1 MKKVFF
7 IVIVTTVLI
16 FISTLFSQEFT
27 YISAGKCKICHKS
40 EKQGKQ
46 FPIWEENQHS
56 KSFAALSSPDAA
68 ARAKEMG
75 VAHPAESPECF
86 KCHAPLYEKAPD
98 LKEEGVT
105 CEVCHGP
112 GSAYKKLKIMKSREE
127 SVKNG
132 LIAYDSPEATKKWC
146 LSCHEKAHG
155 KTFDFEAS
163 WGKLRHPVPEKD

>member
-1 MKKVFF
+1 MKKIFLV
-7 IVIVTTVLI
+7 VIVTSMLI
-16 FISTLFSQEFT
+16 FISILFSQDFT

-46 FPIWEENQHS
+46 YPIWEESQHS

-68 ARAKEMG
+68 ARAKEMS
-75 VAHPAESPECF
+75 VANPAESPECF

-98 LKEEGVT
+98 LKEEGIT

-132 LIAYDSPEATKKWC
+132 LIAYDSTEATKKQC
-146 LSCHEKAHG
+146 LTCHKDSHG
-155 KTFDFEAS
+155 HTFDFEAA
-163 WGKLRHPVPEKD
+163 WGKIKHPVPKKD

>member
-1 MKKVFF
+1 MKKVLL
-7 IVIVTTVLI
+7 IVIPAIALI
-16 FISTLFSQEFT
+16 FILSLFSQEFT
-27 YISAGKCKICHKS
+27 YIGAGKCKICHKS
-40 EKQGKQ
+40 EKQGRQ
-46 FPIWEENQHS
+46 YPIWEENQHS

-75 VAHPAESPECF
+75 VAHPSESPECF

-105 CEVCHGP
+105 CEVCHGA

-132 LIAYDSPEATKKWC
+132 LIAYKSPEAIKKMC

-155 KTFDFEAS
+155 KAFDFEAS
-163 WGKLRHPVPEKD
+163 WEKLKHPVPEKD